1 MNVKENFENREL
13 PLKND
18 DLSDSNVTPVSDDAM
33 KENQTKETKEE
44 GIEQEDA
51 SSDSFDKSK
60 EVSEPESKDEQDS
73 VNNIA
78 VDTKV
83 DVTDNERAETETV
96 DESNKKVD
104 SSDGLKEEEDTDS
117 SSLDDKKP
125 EIETTESETEE
136 KPEDSTP
143 DEKRV
148 ERLEAGKVDESIK
161 EISESDEL
169 KEKEQT
175 EPYSSD
181 DKKPVIETT
190 DSETEEKPEDATPDE
205 KRVERLEAGKVDE
218 SIKEISESDELKEK
232 EQTEPSSSDDKK
244 PEIETME
251 SETEE
256 KPEDSTPDEKS
267 VEKPEKKKVEKK
279 EGKTLVS
286 KTPEILTFEQIVENL
301 RKLLKK
307 ETFSRKELDKA
318 QYLFLN
324 ECKKEIDS
332 QKEEFL
338 KAGGAEEDFVLKESD
353 LHTEGKNLLQTLS
366 EKRKQ
371 IATNESKVK
380 EKNLERKLAIIEE
393 IKELTDSQED
403 FNKVYQEFK
412 TLQKEWNSIRSVP
425 HSKEHELW
433 KSYQQHV
440 ETFYD
445 RVRLHNEFR
454 DYDFKKNL
462 EQKLGLCESAERLN
476 DEQDV
481 VSAFHQLQKLHK
493 DWRDIG
499 PVARKDRELI
509 WQRFKEISAIINK
522 KYQAHIETLKEKENE
537 NYEKKIAI
545 CEELEA
551 IDFSALKNTRDWDTK
566 MREVLNL
573 QAVWREIGYAPRKVN
588 AKIFRRYR
596 AACDLFFKNKNE
608 YYQSIRGEL
617 EENLKKK
624 IALCERA
631 EEMKDSTDWKE
642 TTPKMI
648 AIQREWKEIG
658 MVPRRNSASVWKRF
672 ISACDH
678 YFEQKKIHSKSIR
691 ETEVENLKLKREVT
705 EKIKNIDSE
714 LSKEDALSHIKD
726 LMEEWHSIGFV
737 PYKDKNKAY
746 KEFLDATDAQY
757 ARLNIDK
764 SERKLETFKT
774 NISEMTKSEHSR
786 GKVLHERDKLMR
798 QFERMKS
805 ELQTY
810 ENNIGFLSSSSKK
823 GSVLVDD
830 MNSKI
835 ERIKA
840 ELELIVKKIDAIDA
854 EI

>member
-1 MNVKENFENREL
+1 
-13 PLKND
+13 
-18 DLSDSNVTPVSDDAM
+18 
-33 KENQTKETKEE
+33 
-44 GIEQEDA
+44 
-51 SSDSFDKSK
+51 
-60 EVSEPESKDEQDS
+60 
-73 VNNIA
+73 
-78 VDTKV
+78 
-83 DVTDNERAETETV
+83 
-96 DESNKKVD
+96 
-104 SSDGLKEEEDTDS
+104 
-117 SSLDDKKP
+117 
-125 EIETTESETEE
+125 
-136 KPEDSTP
+136 
-143 DEKRV
+143 
-148 ERLEAGKVDESIK
+148 
-161 EISESDEL
+161 
-169 KEKEQT
+169 
-175 EPYSSD
+175 
-181 DKKPVIETT
+181 
-190 DSETEEKPEDATPDE
+190 
-205 KRVERLEAGKVDE
+205 
-218 SIKEISESDELKEK
+218 
-232 EQTEPSSSDDKK
+232 
-244 PEIETME
+244 
-251 SETEE
+251 
-256 KPEDSTPDEKS
+256 
-267 VEKPEKKKVEKK
+267 
-279 EGKTLVS
+279 
-286 KTPEILTFEQIVENL
+286 
-301 RKLLKK
+301 
-307 ETFSRKELDKA
+307 
-318 QYLFLN
+318 
-324 ECKKEIDS
+324 
-332 QKEEFL
+332 
-338 KAGGAEEDFVLKESD
+338 
-353 LHTEGKNLLQTLS
+353 
-366 EKRKQ
+366 
-371 IATNESKVK
+371 
-380 EKNLERKLAIIEE
+380 
-393 IKELTDSQED
+393 
-403 FNKVYQEFK
+403 
-412 TLQKEWNSIRSVP
+412 
-425 HSKEHELW
+425 
-433 KSYQQHV
+433 
-440 ETFYD
+440 
-445 RVRLHNEFR
+445 
-454 DYDFKKNL
+454 
-462 EQKLGLCESAERLN
+462 LCESAERLN

-774 NISEMTKSEHSR
+774 NISEMTKSEHLR